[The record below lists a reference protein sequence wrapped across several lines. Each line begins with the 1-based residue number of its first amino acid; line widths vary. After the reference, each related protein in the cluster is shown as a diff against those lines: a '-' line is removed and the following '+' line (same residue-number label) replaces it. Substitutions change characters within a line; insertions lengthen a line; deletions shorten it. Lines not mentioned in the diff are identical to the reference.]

1 MRERKRERD
10 NEKFLSLGSVWG
22 QEKKEWFFKKVENLN
37 QRSISCCYCSD

>member
-22 QEKKEWFFKKVENLN
+22 QEKKSGFLKKLK
-37 QRSISCCYCSD
+37 I